1 MAVAI
6 INPLMDLGEIRKLFE
21 ERKKSVETAKDL
33 EELRQTFLG
42 KKGYISQLFREMKN
56 IPPER
61 RREFGREI
69 NLLREE
75 IENFIRQKGEEI
87 KRKQL
92 EERLKA
98 ERLDLTLP
106 GDTVLPVGSKHPLSA
121 VVEEITEIFKQMGFA
136 VETGPEIEKEEY
148 NFDMLNIPKEHPA
161 RDMQDTF
168 YVNRDGYLLR
178 THTSPVQVRTM
189 LKRKP
194 PIQIIAPG
202 RVYRRDDDP
211 THSPMFFQVEG
222 LVVNRDVNFANMMF
236 VLREFLKRFFEVDVP
251 VRFRPSYFP
260 FTEPSAEVD
269 IGCVIC
275 GGKGCRVCKGTG
287 WLEVLGAGMVHPNV
301 LSACGI
307 DPEEYQGFA
316 FGLGVDRFAMLKYG
330 VDNIKLFYENDV
342 RFLRQFKAL

>member
-1 MAVAI
+1 MELEKV
-6 INPLMDLGEIRKLFE
+6 RQLFE
-21 ERKKSVETAKDL
+21 EAKSKVETLEQL

-42 KKGYISQLFREMKN
+42 KKGYISQLFRELRN
-56 IPPER
+56 IPPNER
-61 RREFGREI
+61 KEYGQRI

-75 IENFIRQKGEEI
+75 VEQFIRQKGQEI
-87 KRKQL
+87 RERQL
-92 EERLKA
+92 QERLKR
-98 ERLDLTLP
+98 EKIDLSLP

-121 VVEEITEIFKQMGFA
+121 VIEEITEIFKQMGFA
-136 VETGPEIEKEEY
+136 VETGPEIEREEY

-168 YVNRDGYLLR
+168 YLNRSGYLLR
-178 THTSPVQVRTM
+178 THTSPVQVRTL

-194 PIQIIAPG
+194 PVQIIAPG

-222 LVVNRDVNFANMMF
+222 LVVDRDVSFANMMF
-236 VLREFLKRFFEVDVP
+236 VLREFLRRFFETDVP

-301 LSACGI
+301 LSACGV

-342 RFLRQFKAL
+342 RFLKQFRSL

>member
-1 MAVAI
+1 MV
-6 INPLMDLGEIRKLFE
+6 
-21 ERKKSVETAKDL
+21 
-33 EELRQTFLG
+33 
-42 KKGYISQLFREMKN
+42 SQLFRELKN
-56 IPPER
+56 VPPEKR
-61 RREFGREI
+61 KELGREI

-75 IENFIRQKGEEI
+75 IETFIRQKGEEL
-87 KRKQL
+87 KKL
-92 EERLKA
+92 ELEQKLKSERV
-98 ERLDLTLP
+98 DLTLP

-121 VVEEITEIFKQMGFA
+121 VIEEITEIFKGMGFT
-136 VETGPEIEKEEY
+136 VETGPEIEREDY

-168 YVNRDGYLLR
+168 YVNRKGYLLR

-189 LKRKP
+189 LCKKP
-194 PIQIIAPG
+194 PIQMIAPG

-222 LVVNRDVNFANMMF
+222 LVVNEKVNFANMLW
-236 VLREFLKRFFEVDVP
+236 VLREFLQKFFETPVP

-260 FTEPSAEVD
+260 FTEPSTEVD

-275 GGKGCRVCKGTG
+275 EGRGCRVCKGTG

-301 LSACGI
+301 LEACGI
-307 DPEEYQGFA
+307 DTEKYRGFA

-330 VDNIKLFYENDV
+330 IDNIKLFYENDV
-342 RFLRQFKAL
+342 RFLKQFASL

>member
-1 MAVAI
+1 MNIEEV
-6 INPLMDLGEIRKLFE
+6 RKRFLE
-21 ERKKSVETAKDL
+21 EKEKVKTLKDL
-33 EELRQTFLG
+33 ENIRQQFLG
-42 KKGYISQLFREMKN
+42 KKGLVSLLFRELKSV
-56 IPPER
+56 PPER
-61 RREFGREI
+61 RREVGREI

-75 IENFIRQKGEEI
+75 VEKFIRQKGEELK
-87 KRKQL
+87 KREL
-92 EERLKA
+92 EDRLKK
-98 ERLDLTLP
+98 ERLDPTLP
-106 GDTVLPVGSKHPLSA
+106 GDTVLPLGAKHPLSA
-121 VVEEITEIFKQMGFA
+121 VIEEITEIFKGMGFS
-136 VETGPEIEKEEY
+136 VESGPEIEREEY
-148 NFDMLNIPKEHPA
+148 NFDMLNIPKGHPA

-168 YVNRDGYLLR
+168 YVNKKGYLLR

-189 LKRKP
+189 LKKKP

-222 LVVNRDVNFANMMF
+222 LVVNEKVNFANMLW
-236 VLREFLKRFFEVDVP
+236 VLTEFLRRFFEVDVP

-275 GGKGCRVCKGTG
+275 EGRGCRVCKGTG

-301 LSACGI
+301 LEACGI
-307 DPEEYQGFA
+307 DTERYRGFA

-330 VDNIKLFYENDV
+330 IDNIKHFYENNV
-342 RFLRQFKAL
+342 RFLKQFLSL

>member
-1 MAVAI
+1 
-6 INPLMDLGEIRKLFE
+6 MDKVSEIRKLFE
-21 ERKKSVETAKDL
+21 GEKGNIDTPEKL
-33 EELRQTFLG
+33 EALRQRFLG
-42 KKGYISQLFREMKN
+42 KKGLVSQLFRELKN
-56 IPPER
+56 IPPQER
-61 RREFGREI
+61 KEFGRRI
-69 NLLREE
+69 NELREE
-75 IENFIRQKGEEI
+75 IEAFIRTKREEL
-87 KRKQL
+87 KRKEL
-92 EERLKA
+92 EKRLKA
-98 ERLDLTLP
+98 ERVDITLP
-106 GDTVLPVGSKHPLSA
+106 GNPVLPLGAKHPLSA
-121 VVEEITEIFKQMGFA
+121 VIEEITEIFKGMGFS
-136 VETGPEIEKEEY
+136 VETGPEIEREEY

-168 YVNRDGYLLR
+168 YVNRKGYLLR

-189 LKRKP
+189 LKKKP

-222 LVVNRDVNFANMMF
+222 LVVNENVNFANMMF
-236 VLREFLKRFFEVDVP
+236 VLREFLKRFFEKDVP

-301 LSACGI
+301 LEACGI
-307 DPEEYQGFA
+307 DTERYRGFA

-342 RFLRQFKAL
+342 RFLKRFVAL

>member
-1 MAVAI
+1 MNV
-6 INPLMDLGEIRKLFE
+6 EEVRKRFLE
-21 ERKKSVETAKDL
+21 EKERVKSLKDL
-33 EELRQTFLG
+33 ENIRQQFLG
-42 KKGYISQLFREMKN
+42 KKGLVSLLFRELKSV
-56 IPPER
+56 PPEK
-61 RREFGREI
+61 RREVGREI

-75 IENFIRQKGEEI
+75 VENFIRQKGEELK
-87 KRKQL
+87 KREL
-92 EERLKA
+92 EERLKK

-106 GDTVLPVGSKHPLSA
+106 GDTVLPLGAKHPLSA
-121 VVEEITEIFKQMGFA
+121 VIEEITEIFKGMGFS
-136 VETGPEIEKEEY
+136 VESGPEIEREEY

-168 YVNRDGYLLR
+168 YVNKKGYLLR

-189 LKRKP
+189 LKKKP

-222 LVVNRDVNFANMMF
+222 LVVNEKVNFANMLW
-236 VLREFLKRFFEVDVP
+236 VLTEFLRKFFEVDVP

-275 GGKGCRVCKGTG
+275 EGRGCRVCKGTG

-301 LSACGI
+301 LEACGV
-307 DPEEYQGFA
+307 DTERYRGFA

-330 VDNIKLFYENDV
+330 IDNIKHFYENNV
-342 RFLRQFKAL
+342 RFLKQFLSL

>member
-1 MAVAI
+1 
-6 INPLMDLGEIRKLFE
+6 MDLKKVRDRFLE
-21 ERKKSVETAKDL
+21 EKEKVETLKDL
-33 EELRQTFLG
+33 ENFRQTFLG
-42 KKGYISQLFREMKN
+42 KKGLVSQLFRELKN
-56 IPPER
+56 VPPEKR
-61 RREFGREI
+61 KEFGREI

-75 IENFIRQKGEEI
+75 IETFIRQKGEEL
-87 KRKQL
+87 KKL
-92 EERLKA
+92 ELEQKLKSERV
-98 ERLDLTLP
+98 DLTLP

-121 VVEEITEIFKQMGFA
+121 VIEEITEIFKGMGFT
-136 VETGPEIEKEEY
+136 VETGPEIEREDY

-168 YVNRDGYLLR
+168 YVNKKGYLLR

-189 LKRKP
+189 LRKKP

-222 LVVNRDVNFANMMF
+222 LVVNEKVNFANMLW
-236 VLREFLKRFFEVDVP
+236 VLREFLQKFFETPVP

-260 FTEPSAEVD
+260 FTEPSTEVD

-275 GGKGCRVCKGTG
+275 EGRGCRVCKGTG

-301 LSACGI
+301 LEACGI
-307 DPEEYQGFA
+307 DTERYRGFA

-330 VDNIKLFYENDV
+330 IDNIKLFYENDV
-342 RFLRQFKAL
+342 RFLKQFASL

>member
-1 MAVAI
+1 MQ
-6 INPLMDLGEIRKLFE
+6 LEEIKKLFE
-21 ERKKSVETAKDL
+21 EQKGKIQSLEDL
-33 EELRQTFLG
+33 EKLRQTFLG
-42 KKGYISQLFREMKN
+42 KKGLISQLFKELKKIEPALRK
-56 IPPER
+56 
-61 RREFGREI
+61 EFGQKI
-69 NLLREE
+69 NQLREE
-75 IENFIRQKGEEI
+75 VENFIRQRREEL
-87 KRKQL
+87 QQQLL
-92 EERLKA
+92 EEKLRS
-98 ERLDLTLP
+98 ERVDITLP
-106 GDTVLPVGSKHPLSA
+106 ARIVPPLGSKHPISA
-121 VVEEITEIFKQMGFA
+121 TIEEIVEIFKQMGFS

-148 NFDMLNIPKEHPA
+148 NFDKLNIPKEHPA

-168 YVNRDGYLLR
+168 YVNKPGYLLR

-189 LKRKP
+189 LKKQP

-222 LVVNRDVNFANMMF
+222 LVVNENVNFANMMF
-236 VLREFLKRFFEVDVP
+236 VLREFLRRFFEAEVP

-275 GGKGCRVCKGTG
+275 QGKGCRVCKGTG

-301 LSACGI
+301 LQACGI
-307 DPEEYQGFA
+307 DTEKYQGFA

-330 VDNIKLFYENDV
+330 IDNIKLFYENDV
-342 RFLRQFKAL
+342 RFLKQFTSL

>member
-1 MAVAI
+1 
-6 INPLMDLGEIRKLFE
+6 MDLKKVRERFLE
-21 ERKKSVETAKDL
+21 EKKKVETLKDL
-33 EELRQTFLG
+33 ENFRQTFLG
-42 KKGYISQLFREMKN
+42 KKGLVSQLFRELKN
-56 IPPER
+56 VPPEKR
-61 RREFGREI
+61 KELGREI

-75 IENFIRQKGEEI
+75 IETFIRQKGEEL
-87 KRKQL
+87 KKL
-92 EERLKA
+92 ELEQKLKSERV
-98 ERLDLTLP
+98 DLTLP

-121 VVEEITEIFKQMGFA
+121 VIEEITEIFKGMGFT
-136 VETGPEIEKEEY
+136 VETGPEIEREDY

-168 YVNRDGYLLR
+168 YVNKKGYLLR

-189 LKRKP
+189 LRKKP

-222 LVVNRDVNFANMMF
+222 LVVNEKVNFANMLW
-236 VLREFLKRFFEVDVP
+236 VLREFLQKFFETPVP

-260 FTEPSAEVD
+260 FTEPSTEVD

-275 GGKGCRVCKGTG
+275 EGRGCRVCKGTG

-301 LSACGI
+301 LEACGI
-307 DPEEYQGFA
+307 DTEKYRGFA

-330 VDNIKLFYENDV
+330 IDNIKLFYENDV
-342 RFLRQFKAL
+342 RFLKQFASL

>member
-1 MAVAI
+1 MELEKVK
-6 INPLMDLGEIRKLFE
+6 KLFE
-21 ERKKSVETAKDL
+21 ELKSSVNTKDDL
-33 EELRQTFLG
+33 NKLRQQFLG
-42 KKGYISQLFREMKN
+42 KKGLISQLFKELKN
-56 IPPER
+56 IPPEQR
-61 RREFGREI
+61 KEYGQKI
-69 NLLREE
+69 NRLREE
-75 IENFIRQKGEEI
+75 IETYIRQKFEEL
-87 KRKQL
+87 KREEL
-92 EERLKA
+92 ERKLKA
-98 ERLDLTLP
+98 ERIDLTLP
-106 GDTVLPVGSKHPLSA
+106 GDKVLPLGSKHPLSA
-121 VVEEITEIFKQMGFA
+121 VIEEITEIFKQMGFT

-168 YVNRDGYLLR
+168 YVNKKGYLLR

-222 LVVNRDVNFANMMF
+222 LVVNEDVNFSNMMF
-236 VLREFLKRFFEVDVP
+236 VLKEFLQKFFETDVP

-260 FTEPSAEVD
+260 FTEPSTEVD

-301 LSACGI
+301 LEACGI
-307 DPEEYQGFA
+307 DTDRYQGFA

-342 RFLRQFKAL
+342 RFLKQFKAL

>member
-1 MAVAI
+1 
-6 INPLMDLGEIRKLFE
+6 MDLVKVKNLFLE
-21 ERKKSVETAKDL
+21 EKERVKTLKDL
-33 EELRQTFLG
+33 ENFRQTFLG
-42 KKGYISQLFREMKN
+42 KKGLVSQLFKELKN
-56 IPPER
+56 IPPEKR
-61 RREFGREI
+61 KEFGREI

-75 IENFIRQKGEEI
+75 IETFIRQKSEEL
-87 KRKQL
+87 KKL
-92 EERLKA
+92 ELEQKLKSERI
-98 ERLDLTLP
+98 DLTLP

-121 VVEEITEIFKQMGFA
+121 VIEEITEIFKGMGFT
-136 VETGPEIEKEEY
+136 VETGPEIEREDY

-168 YVNRDGYLLR
+168 YVNRKGYLLR

-189 LKRKP
+189 LSKKP

-222 LVVNRDVNFANMMF
+222 LVVNEKVNFANMLW
-236 VLREFLKRFFEVDVP
+236 VLREFLQKFFETPVP

-260 FTEPSAEVD
+260 FTEPSTEVD

-275 GGKGCRVCKGTG
+275 EGRGCRVCKGTG

-301 LSACGI
+301 LEACGI
-307 DPEEYQGFA
+307 DTEKYRGFA

-330 VDNIKLFYENDV
+330 IDNIKLFYENDV
-342 RFLRQFKAL
+342 RFLKQFASL

>member
-1 MAVAI
+1 MQ
-6 INPLMDLGEIRKLFE
+6 LEEIKKLFE
-21 ERKKSVETAKDL
+21 EEKEKIQSLEDL
-33 EELRQTFLG
+33 EKLRQTFLG
-42 KKGYISQLFREMKN
+42 KKGLISQLFKELKN
-56 IPPER
+56 IDPALR
-61 RREFGREI
+61 KEFGQKI
-69 NLLREE
+69 NRLREE
-75 IENFIRQKGEEI
+75 VENFIRQKREEL
-87 KRKQL
+87 QQQLL
-92 EERLKA
+92 EEKLRS
-98 ERLDLTLP
+98 ERVDITLP
-106 GDTVLPVGSKHPLSA
+106 ARIVPPLGSKHPISA
-121 VVEEITEIFKQMGFA
+121 TIEEIVEIFKQMGFS

-148 NFDMLNIPKEHPA
+148 NFDKLNIPKEHPA

-168 YVNRDGYLLR
+168 YVNKPGYLLR

-189 LKRKP
+189 LKKQP

-222 LVVNRDVNFANMMF
+222 LVVNENVNFANMMF
-236 VLREFLKRFFEVDVP
+236 VLREFLRRFFEAEVP

-275 GGKGCRVCKGTG
+275 QGKGCRVCKGTG

-301 LSACGI
+301 LQACGI
-307 DPEEYQGFA
+307 DPDKYQGFA

-330 VDNIKLFYENDV
+330 IDNIKLFYENDV
-342 RFLRQFKAL
+342 RFLKQFSSL

>member
-1 MAVAI
+1 MV
-6 INPLMDLGEIRKLFE
+6 
-21 ERKKSVETAKDL
+21 
-33 EELRQTFLG
+33 
-42 KKGYISQLFREMKN
+42 SQLFRELKN
-56 IPPER
+56 VPPEKR
-61 RREFGREI
+61 KEFGREI

-75 IENFIRQKGEEI
+75 IETFIRQKGEEL
-87 KRKQL
+87 KKL
-92 EERLKA
+92 ELEQKLKSERV
-98 ERLDLTLP
+98 DLTLP

-121 VVEEITEIFKQMGFA
+121 VIEEITEIFKGMGFT
-136 VETGPEIEKEEY
+136 VETGPEIEREDY

-168 YVNRDGYLLR
+168 YVNRKGYLLR

-189 LKRKP
+189 LRKKP

-222 LVVNRDVNFANMMF
+222 LVVNEKVNFANMLW
-236 VLREFLKRFFEVDVP
+236 VLREFLQKFFETPVP

-260 FTEPSAEVD
+260 FTEPSTEVD

-275 GGKGCRVCKGTG
+275 EGRGCRVCKGTG

-301 LSACGI
+301 LEACGI
-307 DPEEYQGFA
+307 DTERYRGFA

-330 VDNIKLFYENDV
+330 IDNIKLFYENDV
-342 RFLRQFKAL
+342 RFLKQFASL

>member
-1 MAVAI
+1 MELEKI
-6 INPLMDLGEIRKLFE
+6 EKLFE
-21 ERKKSVETAKDL
+21 EQKNSIKTKEDL
-33 EELRQTFLG
+33 DKLRQQFLG
-42 KKGYISQLFREMKN
+42 KKGLVSQLFRELKN

-61 RREFGREI
+61 RREYGQRI
-69 NLLREE
+69 NLLREK
-75 IENFIRQKGEEI
+75 IESFIRQRFEEI
-87 KRKQL
+87 KREEL
-92 EERLKA
+92 ERKLKSERI
-98 ERLDLTLP
+98 DLTLP
-106 GDTVLPVGSKHPLSA
+106 GDRVLPLGAKHPLSA
-121 VVEEITEIFKQMGFA
+121 VIEEITEIFKQMGFT

-148 NFDMLNIPKEHPA
+148 NFDRLNIPKEHPA

-168 YVNRDGYLLR
+168 YVNKKGYLLR

-222 LVVNRDVNFANMMF
+222 LVVNENVNFANMMF
-236 VLREFLKRFFEVDVP
+236 VLKEFLRRFFETDVP

-260 FTEPSAEVD
+260 FTEPSTEVD

-301 LSACGI
+301 LEACGV
-307 DPEEYQGFA
+307 DSSKYQGFA

-330 VDNIKLFYENDV
+330 IDNIKLFYENDV
-342 RFLRQFKAL
+342 RFLNQFKSL